1 MTLLS
6 QTFCWCTSLNYNKQ
20 NFSPASQ
27 LKQRI
32 LHWFQICQEKII
44 MYQPELI
51 ESGPYPN

>member
-27 LKQRI
+27 LKQRL